1 MNSSLNPNNE
11 FITFITRTLKENKDF
26 ISATNLCGLMMKNI
40 PKQFYP
46 PKGQFNKW
54 MSSIK
59 NIEKNDDKDKDMP
72 FYKIKEDYTT
82 LDNNINVDQ
91 IIDNIKT
98 TFILWQK
105 KIKFFRYPQHNMR
118 MWNKLNSIFI
128 ENNNYSKII
137 QNNFPNLVDSIK
149 HFCIDKM
156 PEKPNNYKL
165 DSIITQEPT
174 ITPQTRPTITPQT
187 RPIITPQHQQVI
199 TPQTR
204 PVITPQTRPIIT
216 PQTQAIITP
225 QTRPDITSQTRPN
238 ITSQTRPIIIP
249 QTQQVISQQTRPI
262 INQQTRHIFNQ
273 QGEQVFNQQTQQ
285 LINTQS
291 SQINNSTQL
300 HYTSYSSNMYSPENI
315 YSEKQLGPPPGLG
328 FDEPRTSIL
337 FPITNNSISVDN
349 QQSLLFPKNIRK
361 NDLDLSWTD
370 IESLPDGLIVGGDL
384 FLTSCRNLESLP
396 KGLKVGGYLIIE
408 DSLLEDYSNA
418 ELKRMIKPGHI
429 KKGID
434 RG

>member
-1 MNSSLNPNNE
+1 
-11 FITFITRTLKENKDF
+11 
-26 ISATNLCGLMMKNI
+26 
-40 PKQFYP
+40 
-46 PKGQFNKW
+46 
-54 MSSIK
+54 
-59 NIEKNDDKDKDMP
+59 
-72 FYKIKEDYTT
+72 
-82 LDNNINVDQ
+82 
-91 IIDNIKT
+91 
-98 TFILWQK
+98 
-105 KIKFFRYPQHNMR
+105 
-118 MWNKLNSIFI
+118 
-128 ENNNYSKII
+128 
-137 QNNFPNLVDSIK
+137 
-149 HFCIDKM
+149 M

-187 RPIITPQHQQVI
+187 RPIITPQ
-199 TPQTR
+199 TR
-204 PVITPQTRPIIT
+204 PIITPQTRPIIT
-216 PQTQAIITP
+216 PQSQAIITP
-225 QTRPDITSQTRPN
+225 QTRPN

-249 QTQQVISQQTRPI
+249 QTQQVISQQTRPV

-361 NDLDLSWTD
+361 NDLDLSYQC
-370 IESLPDGLIVGGDL
+370 S
-384 FLTSCRNLESLP
+384 NLLNMI
-396 KGLKVGGYLIIE
+396 KLLKPSDMV
-408 DSLLEDYSNA
+408 LLENFREILNHYQSEN
-418 ELKRMIKPGHI
+418 LIKLFDEI
-429 KKGID
+429 YKIQNV
-434 RG
+434 